1 MISRPIITPPEK
13 IRESTMNTVRAVGKT
28 LCSLLVFGFYFSGV
42 SSAVAASLNISQKP
56 LMLSESVS
64 PNMLLTLDDSGSMR
78 WAFAP
83 DNQNGIGATRR
94 AKSNAHNPMYYD
106 PNAVYT
112 APKIVDSGG
121 IEQQLS
127 TSVTSALHN
136 GYDSARGTAN
146 LANDYKVHWTYN
158 PDGAAPTLYGYANT
172 DPRLAENPL
181 ADFSATVTRTTN
193 GTSTQ
198 TTPGG
203 IVFSITRTAS
213 AACTAVANLTGV
225 FVNKAATCT
234 NSSTNNYTA
243 SLRQS
248 GVPAYYYVFDAT
260 MASGCTTGDD
270 ACYRLTFIPTDKQ
283 QNFANWYSFYRNR
296 NLATISAAALAFY
309 NLSPEV
315 RLSWQ
320 ALNSCTTFSSTSST
334 SNCRS
339 NEFQA
344 YTNAHKSQMYT
355 WLKNLPSSGGTPL
368 PAAVIR
374 AGNFLSTAR
383 PWEKNPG
390 GSGNTVANTY
400 ACRPSFHIMMT
411 DGIWGSALN
420 GASPDDN
427 SNFTVN
433 GNSYTGQRPFQDSQ
447 PNTLADWAMHYWATD
462 LRPTLGN
469 GLKPYLPYKS
479 GNTSND
485 FWDPRNDPATWQH
498 MTNFVMGLGLSQ
510 SLNNPTIPWAGSTH
524 EGAGYQALLN
534 GTPWPAAAA
543 GSGNNVYDLWHT
555 ALNSRGD
562 FFSVDSPEAM
572 VSAFKEIINRIS
584 DRTTTAARPAV
595 SAAFVTDNSGNK
607 LQSRVYGTQFSS
619 EDWSGELSKTTV
631 TKTGQTVP
639 GGSWNT
645 RTANA
650 GIDPSTRKVVIKNAG
665 NPTTGL
671 QNFAW
676 VNLTSVQKSFLNTNP
691 EGAGVSSDSRG
702 VDRLNF
708 IRGDRSNEGA
718 ISPQFRVRSTVFGDI
733 INSSPALVGIPAYNP
748 NEADNIERIDRG
760 AGYKSYADFS
770 NFLTIQKR
778 KEMIYVGGNDGML
791 HGIEAETGKE
801 VFAYIPTAV
810 FPNLNKLTGQNYVGG
825 EHRYFVDGSPIVRDV
840 YFDNTLGWRTVLI
853 GTLRAG
859 GKALFALDVTD
870 PDNIKLLWEFDS
882 STDVDLG
889 NTFAQPE
896 IVRLHTGQWAVLQGN
911 GYNSTNDKAALLV
924 IDIQTGALLKK
935 IVVPAVV
942 ESSITLPN
950 GLSSVRAADNNS
962 DGLADYA
969 YAGDLQGN
977 IWRFDLVPST
987 TEAEDQSSDPFDR
1000 SQAELSPSNFNPSQF
1015 KLSYGD
1021 EPLFVARDSLGQRQP
1036 ITIQP
1041 SLVRHPTNRGYLVLV
1056 GTGKYFENGDASVDT
1071 SRAMTLYGIWDR
1083 KTRRQS
1089 TSADILAKAKRI
1101 RANLH
1106 KQEISEQVISQ
1117 GFGDAGKEVINDIRL
1132 VSDKD
1137 VVWFREATSSEI
1149 FDPNDDLFVEKWGW
1163 RLDLAVENAGIQ
1175 TLAGE
1180 MIVND
1185 MAARGTTLLLS
1196 SLTPNSDP
1204 CESGATTWFYG
1215 INAHTGGRT
1224 RANVL
1229 DLNNDRKF
1237 DGKDQYQDKVV
1248 TGRKFSAPGGFTLS
1262 PGGVFGEG
1270 GQPPMTLPPIIGA
1283 PRQTWHVIPEDF
1295 Q

>member
-1 MISRPIITPPEK
+1 MI
-13 IRESTMNTVRAVGKT
+13 TVRAAGKT

-64 PNMLLTLDDSGSMR
+64 PNMLLTLDDSGSMT

-94 AKSNAHNPMYYD
+94 AKSNAFNPMYYD

-112 APKIVDSGG
+112 APKIVNSGG
-121 IEQQLS
+121 TEQQLS
-127 TSVTSALHN
+127 TLATSALHN
-136 GYDSARGTAN
+136 GYDSARGTVN
-146 LANDYKVHWTYN
+146 LTNDYKVHWTYDPN
-158 PDGAAPTLYGYANT
+158 LDAPTAYGYSNT
-172 DPRLAENPL
+172 TPRLAENPYD
-181 ADFSATVTRTTN
+181 DFTGTVTRNNN
-193 GTSTQ
+193 GTSTT

-203 IVFSITRTAS
+203 IVFSITRTGS
-213 AACTAVANLTGV
+213 NSCTATASYPGIFSNLTV
-225 FVNKAATCT
+225 SCSRP
-234 NSSTNNYTA
+234 SSNTYTA
-243 SLRQS
+243 TLYRS
-248 GVPAYYYVFDAT
+248 GVPAYYYVYDAT
-260 MASGCTTGDD
+260 KKSNCSTTDED
-270 ACYRLTFIPTDKQ
+270 CYTLRFVTSAEQ

-296 NLATISAAALAFY
+296 TLATISAAALAFY

-320 ALNSCTTFSSTSST
+320 ALNSCTTFSSTNPN
-334 SNCRS
+334 SNCRR
-339 NEFQA
+339 NELQP
-344 YTNAHKSQMYT
+344 YTIAHKAQLYS
-355 WLKNLPSSGGTPL
+355 WLQNLPASGGTPL
-368 PAAVIR
+368 PNALIR
-374 AGNFLSTAR
+374 AGDFLSTAR
-383 PWEKNPG
+383 PWQKNPG

-411 DGIWGSALN
+411 DGIWGPAVS
-420 GASPDDN
+420 GATRHDN
-427 SNFTVN
+427 STFTVN
-433 GNSYTGQRPFQDSQ
+433 GNSYSGQRPFQDSQ

-462 LRPTLGN
+462 QRPTLAN

-479 GNTSND
+479 GNASND

-510 SLNNPTIPWAGSTH
+510 SLSNPTIPWAGSTH

-534 GTPWPAAAA
+534 GTPWPPAAA

-555 ALNSRGD
+555 ALNSRGE

-595 SAAFVTDNSGNK
+595 SASFITDSINK
-607 LQSRVYGTQFSS
+607 LQSRVFSTQFSS
-619 EDWSGELSKTTV
+619 EDWSGELSKITV
-631 TKTGQTVP
+631 TKTGQTIP
-639 GGSWNT
+639 AGSWNT

-650 GIDPSTRKVVIKNAG
+650 GIDPSARKVVIKNAG

-671 QNFAW
+671 QDFAW
-676 VNLTSVQKSFLNTNP
+676 ANLTAAQKSFLNTNP

-708 IRGDRSNEGA
+708 IRGDRSNEGTT
-718 ISPQFRVRSTVFGDI
+718 SPQFRERSTVFGDI
-733 INSSPALVGIPAYNP
+733 INSSPALVGPPAYLP
-748 NEADNIERIDRG
+748 NQADMIEKIDRG
-760 AGYKSYADFS
+760 VGYRTYASFIEEILS
-770 NFLTIQKR
+770 TNKR

-801 VFAYIPTAV
+801 VFAYIPNAV
-810 FPNLNKLTGQNYVGG
+810 FPNLNKLSGQNYVGG

-870 PDNIKLLWEFDS
+870 PENIKLLWEFDS

-924 IDIQTGALLKK
+924 IDIKTGALLKK
-935 IVVPAVV
+935 IVVPDVV
-942 ESSITLPN
+942 ENSITLPN

-987 TEAEDQSSDPFDR
+987 TAAEDPASDPFDR
-1000 SQAELSPSNFNPSQF
+1000 SQAVLSPSNFNASQF
-1015 KLSYGD
+1015 TLSYGS

-1056 GTGKYFENGDASVDT
+1056 GTGKYFEDGDANVDT

-1089 TSADILAKAKRI
+1089 TNAGTLAKRI

-1106 KQEISEQVISQ
+1106 KQEITEQIDDE
-1117 GFGDAGKEVINDIRL
+1117 GFGDAGQEVINDIRL
-1132 VSDKD
+1132 VSDTD
-1137 VVWFREATSSEI
+1137 VKWFRDLAGGEV
-1149 FDPNDDLFVEKWGW
+1149 FDPVDDKFVEKWGW
-1163 RLDLAVENAGIQ
+1163 RLDLAVENSGGQ

-1215 INAHTGGRT
+1215 VDAHTGGRT
-1224 RANVL
+1224 KSNVL

-1237 DGKDQYQDKVV
+1237 DGKDQYQNKVV
-1248 TGRKFSAPGGFTLS
+1248 TGRKFNAPGGFTLS

-1270 GQPPMTLPPIIGA
+1270 GQPPMTLPPIIGV
-1283 PRQTWHVIPEDF
+1283 PRQSWHIIPEDF